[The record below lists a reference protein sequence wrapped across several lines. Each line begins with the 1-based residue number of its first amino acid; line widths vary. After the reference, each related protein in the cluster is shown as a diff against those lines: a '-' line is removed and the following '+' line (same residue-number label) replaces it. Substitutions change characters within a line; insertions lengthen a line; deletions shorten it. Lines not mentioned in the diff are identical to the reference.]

1 MDNDMDS
8 DADLGRLAMDRLVG
22 ENQARGITN
31 DVSLRGV
38 GIMFRSF
45 IELTPNGENVVI
57 RMPEEPE
64 EPEEIVLRA
73 RPVRLHPWAY
83 GSLVGFRIELIES
96 GGGRWKA
103 LCDVPR

>member
-1 MDNDMDS
+1 MDNADDD

-22 ENQARGITN
+22 ENQAPGITN

-45 IELTPNGENVVI
+45 IELALNEENVQI
-57 RMPEEPE
+57 RMPE

-73 RPVRLHPWAY
+73 RPVRSQPWIY
-83 GSLVGFRIELIES
+83 GSLIGFKVELIES

-103 LCDVPR
+103 LCDVPH